1 MQIIFSSN
9 LLEHLERDHSTAGRW
24 EKRSCQ
30 DCLGCSQL
38 KQLALDVSN
47 YSNTSDFQ
55 GKDVDDPSNMFE
67 PSAKSGDS
75 EDSAS
80 KIEHVDIPPAHPNDC
95 EGEYILFNFQ
105 FNCCLLS

>member
-1 MQIIFSSN
+1 
-9 LLEHLERDHSTAGRW
+9 
-24 EKRSCQ
+24 
-30 DCLGCSQL
+30 
-38 KQLALDVSN
+38 
-47 YSNTSDFQ
+47 
-55 GKDVDDPSNMFE
+55 MFE

>member
-9 LLEHLERDHSTAGRW
+9 LLKHLGRDHSTPGRW
-24 EKRSCQ
+24 AKRSCQ
-30 DCLGCSQL
+30 DCLGRSQL
-38 KQLALDVSN
+38 EQLALDVSN

-55 GKDVDDPSNMFE
+55 GKDVDDPSYMFE

-75 EDSAS
+75 KDSAS